1 MVQSSEY
8 CSLCTDEYCR
18 NTEYYKTKYTF
29 TGEDYDTVLS
39 QSGTNYYKDGQN
51 CIVYIKA
58 KPNHQIE
65 VLLTSLDVDAHGQY
79 DIAGYPLKCYDYLK
93 LFNG

>member
-1 MVQSSEY
+1 MVQSAEY

-29 TGEDYDTVLS
+29 TGEDYDTVQS

-79 DIAGYPLKCYDYLK
+79 DTAGYPLKCYDYLK